1 MIPFSSYEFFIIMAL
16 FIVVLAIGRF
26 FIDDKKYK
34 YVLACLN
41 ALFLTTIYPKPL
53 HFFLLITYAYGV
65 TYLLSEVIM
74 VRKKIV
80 GILLLLLPM
89 LLVKFDIRFDFYP
102 FELNHILSFAGLS
115 YASFRIVGYYM
126 DKAPGEKMTDVT
138 SYFNFLSFT
147 PTMLIGPIDKFSR
160 FKASQEKGFSMI
172 TPNHLIVGWNALVK
186 GIAFKYVLAEVVDRY
201 WLSLTDSAGKEVL
214 PMLNTMYAYYFYLF
228 FDFAGYSFMALGIG
242 KMMGMNVPVNFSNPF
257 LAMNPQDFWRRFHIS
272 LGDWLKEY
280 FFSPLYL
287 YFSRR
292 KSLKNYPLT
301 RQNIAL
307 VLTFL
312 LMGCWNGFKAY
323 YILSGLLFGIYSAVH
338 NTYVMQCR
346 KNNRDVIFGNL
357 NPLAV
362 KWISIF
368 LTFHS
373 VALAL
378 YIFSGRCPLF

>member
-242 KMMGMNVPVNFSNPF
+242 KMMGMNVPVNFTNPF

>member
-1 MIPFSSYEFFIIMAL
+1 MLPFSSYEFFIVMAL
-16 FIVVLAIGRF
+16 FIAILAICKRF
-26 FIDDKKYK
+26 MADKNYK
-34 YVLACLN
+34 YVLVLLN
-41 ALFLTTIYPKPL
+41 ALFLLTIYTKPL
-53 HFFLLITYAYGV
+53 HFMLLVAYAYGA
-65 TYLLSEVIM
+65 TFLFTEVIII
-74 VRKKIV
+74 RKKIV

-102 FELNHILSFAGLS
+102 FELNRLISFAGLS

-126 DKAPGEKMTDVT
+126 DKAPGEKMTDAVT
-138 SYFNFLSFT
+138 YFNFLSFT
-147 PTMLIGPIDKFSR
+147 PTLLIGPIDKFSR
-160 FKASQEKGFSMI
+160 FKASQDSGFSNI
-172 TPNHLIVGWNALVK
+172 TAEQFITGWNALVK
-186 GIAFKYVLAEVVDRY
+186 GIAFKYILAEIIDRY
-201 WLSLTDSAGKEVL
+201 WLQKIDASSRAVL
-214 PMLNTMYAYYFYLF
+214 PMLNSMYAYYFYLF

-242 KMMGMNVPVNFSNPF
+242 KMMGMNVPVNFNNPF
-257 LAMNPQDFWRRFHIS
+257 IAVNPQDFWRRFHIS
-272 LGDWLKEY
+272 LGDWLKDY

-287 YFSRR
+287 YFSRKKR
-292 KSLKNYPLT
+292 LKSYPLT

-312 LMGCWNGFKAY
+312 LMGCWNGFKFH

-346 KNNRDVIFGNL
+346 KKDRDVVFGNL
-357 NPLAV
+357 DPRMV

-373 VALAL
+373 VAIAL